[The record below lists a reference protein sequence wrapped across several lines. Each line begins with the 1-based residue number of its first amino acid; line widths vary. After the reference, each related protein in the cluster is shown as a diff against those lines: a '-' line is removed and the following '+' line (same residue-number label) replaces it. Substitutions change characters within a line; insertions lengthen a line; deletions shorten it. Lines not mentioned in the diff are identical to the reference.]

1 MAPSLTTSKGPLKLS
16 AGFSTRVM
24 RTLPGGPIAA
34 LELRYETASTLLLR
48 GVLQQSNPAHR
59 AILQM
64 FPGGWAGRPV
74 GWLAAWFGKGKG
86 SNAFQVGCYSGY
98 TLHIPLRQL
107 TVWQTP
113 GAALPCLPACRDCRD

>member
-1 MAPSLTTSKGPLKLS
+1 LQFFMAPSLTTGKGALKLS

-34 LELRYETASTLLLR
+34 LELRYETASALLLR

-64 FPGGWAGRPV
+64 FPGGWALAERAMGGWEGGWVCCMEEQAGGEGRT
-74 GWLAAWFGKGKG
+74 A
-86 SNAFQVGCYSGY
+86 S
-98 TLHIPLRQL
+98 
-107 TVWQTP
+107 
-113 GAALPCLPACRDCRD
+113 